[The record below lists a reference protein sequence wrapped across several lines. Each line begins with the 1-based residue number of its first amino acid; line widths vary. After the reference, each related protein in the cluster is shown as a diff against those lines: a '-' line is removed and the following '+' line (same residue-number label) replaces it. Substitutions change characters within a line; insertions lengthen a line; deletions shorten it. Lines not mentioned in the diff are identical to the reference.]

1 MVLKETDCIISHL
14 DQNSSENERERG
26 INNWKHKSQ
35 VCYMQTGLHDPPN
48 HKFLD
53 WYMWKKLNHDQ
64 YILLF

>member
-53 WYMWKKLNHDQ
+53 WYM
-64 YILLF
+64 